1 MRECRADHPKD
12 SAAVQH
18 HALPDV
24 SDERRIISLDAIHN
38 LRDVG
43 GYPTADGRT
52 TRWRRLF
59 RSDSLHR
66 AKGADLPIVQALG
79 LRTLVDLRT
88 TDEIELAGRFPEEL
102 HPLSHHH
109 ISIIDSTWHKA
120 GVTVDPETTAAD
132 FLEWAYTDMLGHG
145 GARFVEAYHA
155 LAGADA
161 LPGLYHC
168 AVGKDRTG
176 LLTMLILGSL
186 GVPTPYIAADYGL
199 TEQGMQRMIA
209 WAERHSPETF
219 ARYQGIPSAF
229 LAAAPE
235 AILRIIATID
245 ADHGSLRNYVRH
257 LGVADEA
264 VDRMAAQLLE

>member
-1 MRECRADHPKD
+1 M
-12 SAAVQH
+12 QH

-24 SDERRIISLDAIHN
+24 SDPRRVVSLDVVHN

-66 AKGADLPIVQALG
+66 AKGSDLPAMQALG
-79 LRTLVDLRT
+79 LRTVVDLRT
-88 TDEIELAGRFPEEL
+88 VDEIELAGRFPEAL
-102 HPLSHHH
+102 HPVDLHY
-109 ISIIDSTWHKA
+109 ISIIDSTWRDD
-120 GVTVDPETTAAD
+120 GVTVDPETPAAD
-132 FLEWAYTDMLGHG
+132 FLEWAYTDMLQRG
-145 GARFVEAYHA
+145 GSRFVDAYHV

-161 LPGLYHC
+161 LPALYHC

-176 LLTMLILGSL
+176 LLSMLLLGSL

-209 WAERHSPETF
+209 WAETRSPETF
-219 ARYQGIPSAF
+219 ARYESVPSVY

-235 AILRIIATID
+235 AMLRIIAALD
-245 ADHGSLRNYVRH
+245 AEHGSVRNYVRH
-257 LGVADEA
+257 LGVADDA
-264 VDRMAAQLLE
+264 VDRLASQLLE